1 MTMFERRKALFSG
14 KTDAPIP
21 VENINPLSDPKIT
34 VIESNIDGDPK
45 LDWMVIRSPY
55 FLGEKVVTEYAAEKS
70 GLETWWVVSS
80 YPHCVGTYYEWRL
93 RR

>member
-1 MTMFERRKALFSG
+1 MSKFLDILNGVIPQYSEAMII
-14 KTDAPIP
+14 PIT
-21 VENINPLSDPKIT
+21 DPKIT
-34 VIESNIDGDPK
+34 VIESNIDGDPSK
-45 LDWMVIRSPY
+45 DWMVIRSPY